1 MKAKVSPAVVGLFVL
16 GALLLGVIA
25 LLSFGGVNFFNKPER
40 FVVYFDESVHGL
52 DLGSPVKFRGVR
64 VGRVVAVGLR
74 YLPER
79 RRSLV
84 EVQCELTRDVLTG
97 SDGTPI
103 DVSDRAELQELVDQG
118 MSAQLGVI
126 GLATGLLFVELDFR
140 PAAQIDPQSTNIASD
155 RVVVPAAASS
165 LSQFQANL
173 TTILDKINGIDFVGL
188 SAELKGLLV
197 DVRRQLAA
205 ADVGALVAAW
215 TETADNLNRVVA
227 SPEMS
232 ETLTQLN
239 AASKSLNQLLAK
251 LDAQAGPTT
260 EQLNATLAQTRET
273 MAAFTHTADTLRKFV
288 AAQQNLGVDATD
300 ALTKLG
306 RAADAVAQLAD
317 FLERNPNAL
326 ITGRKGAE

>member
-1 MKAKVSPAVVGLFVL
+1 MKTKVSPAVVGLFVL

-64 VGRVVAVGLR
+64 VGRVVAVKLR
-74 YLPER
+74 YLPEKNS
-79 RRSLV
+79 SLV

-97 SDGTPI
+97 PDGAFI
-103 DVSDRAELQELVDQG
+103 DVSDRDELKALVDDG
-118 MSAQLGVI
+118 LSAQLGVV

-140 PAAQIDPQSTNIASD
+140 PADQLDVLSD
-155 RVVVPAAASS
+155 GVTSDFVVVPAAPSS

-173 TTILDKINGIDFVGL
+173 TRFLDDINGIDFAGL
-188 SAELKGLLV
+188 STELKGLLT
-197 DVRRQLAA
+197 DVRGQLSA

-215 TETADNLNRVVA
+215 TRTAGNIDGVLG
-227 SPEMS
+227 SPEMKD
-232 ETLTQLN
+232 TLAQMN
-239 AASKSLNQLLAK
+239 AASKNLNQLLAK

-273 MAAFTHTADTLRKFV
+273 MAAFTQTADILRKFV
-288 AAQQNLGVDATD
+288 GAQQNLGADATA

>member
-1 MKAKVSPAVVGLFVL
+1 MKTKVSPAVVGLFVL

-40 FVVYFDESVHGL
+40 FAVYFDESVHGL

-64 VGRVVAVGLR
+64 VGRVVSVGLR

-97 SDGTPI
+97 ADGAPI
-103 DVSDRAELQELVDQG
+103 DVSDRAELQALVDQG

-140 PAAQIDPQSTNIASD
+140 PGTEVDGLSAAVASD
-155 RVVVPAAASS
+155 HVVVPAAPSS

-188 SAELKGLLV
+188 SEELKGLLV
-197 DVRRQLAA
+197 DARAQLAA
-205 ADVGALVAAW
+205 ADVGALIAAW
-215 TETADNLNRVVA
+215 TSTADNLNQVVA
-227 SPEMS
+227 SPELQD
-232 ETLTQLN
+232 TLKQVN
-239 AASKSLNQLLAK
+239 AASKNLNQLLAK
-251 LDAQAGPTT
+251 LDASAGPTT

-273 MAAFTHTADTLRKFV
+273 MAAFTQTADTLRKFV
-288 AAQQNLGVDATD
+288 GAQQNLGADAAD

-306 RAADAVAQLAD
+306 RAAEAVAQLAD

-326 ITGRKGAE
+326 LTGRKGSE